1 MKRLMLASLLAMVSA
16 GAAMAAESALQW
28 AYPLPPPDLP
38 PPDDK
43 ILHTAPGAP
52 DDMKLTRKQIDDP
65 FNPPDW
71 FPKEHPPM
79 PKTVRYGRPP
89 TVRACMVCHQ
99 ANGTGHP
106 ESTSLA
112 GLSVNYM
119 IEQMHAFRDGDR
131 TGVRTDVMVAIAKAI
146 TEDELKEAAEYFTG
160 LDKVKSIRVV
170 ESATAPKANPKTG
183 GKLVLDPE
191 GGNVPVPAN
200 RIYEIAED
208 GEGAL
213 NRDPHAGFIDYV
225 PVGSIAK
232 GEALA
237 TTGGN
242 GKTLQCSVC
251 HGQDYKGVG
260 DVPRLAGRSAYTI
273 VRQLNDIR
281 MGARKGASVAL
292 MQPVVKNLDDED
304 IVNLA
309 AFMASREP

>member
-1 MKRLMLASLLAMVSA
+1 MKTWMIAALILLAP
-16 GAAMAAESALQW
+16 GTAMAAEPALQW

-43 ILHTAPGAP
+43 VLRIAKGAP
-52 DDMKLTRKQIDDP
+52 PEMKFTQKQIDDP

-71 FPKEHPPM
+71 FPSEHPDM
-79 PKTVRYGRPP
+79 PKTVRFGRPP

-106 ESTSLA
+106 ESTSVS
-112 GLSVNYM
+112 GLSVNYI

-131 TGVRTDVMVAIAKAI
+131 TGVRTDVMTAIAKAI
-146 TEDELKEAAEYFTG
+146 TEDELKEAAVYFSG
-160 LDKVKSIRVV
+160 LKPVRSIRVV

-183 GKLVLDPE
+183 GKLILDPE
-191 GGNVPVPAN
+191 GGTVPIPEG
-200 RIYEIAED
+200 RIFEIAED
-208 GEGAL
+208 GDGAL

-225 PVGSIAK
+225 PVGAIKK

-237 TTGGN
+237 TTGG
-242 GKTLQCSVC
+242 GKTTQCSIC
-251 HGQDYKGVG
+251 HGEGYKGLG

-273 VRQLNDIR
+273 VRQLKDIQT
-281 MGARKGASVAL
+281 GARKGAPVAL
-292 MQPVVKNLDDED
+292 MQAVVKNLSDDD

-309 AFMASREP
+309 AYMASREP